1 MTGEIFTE
9 INEEKNNIHFRLRL
23 ISGIFLLQKKILQ
36 MSSADASNSNNTSKT
51 DEYIK
56 LRVVGQDNSSYSFFD
71 RAFFCCKTEIIHLG
85 EVHFKVKMTTSMGKL
100 KKSYAERQGKKCAVY
115 VFWGFLLI

>member
-1 MTGEIFTE
+1 
-9 INEEKNNIHFRLRL
+9 
-23 ISGIFLLQKKILQ
+23 

-56 LRVVGQDNSSYSFFD
+56 LRVVGQDNSKYLISKYKLENLFD
-71 RAFFCCKTEIIHLG
+71 LFSIG

-100 KKSYAERQGKKCAVY
+100 KKSYAERQGTNFDKVQKCLFDEHFFVFRRASGQFAVRN
-115 VFWGFLLI
+115 